1 MTKKDYQLIAGV
13 LNKSNMLTI
22 TGIRLPTLTA
32 IVNEFVAVLERENVL
47 FSREKFL
54 KACGF

>member
-22 TGIRLPTLTA
+22 SGISLPALTA